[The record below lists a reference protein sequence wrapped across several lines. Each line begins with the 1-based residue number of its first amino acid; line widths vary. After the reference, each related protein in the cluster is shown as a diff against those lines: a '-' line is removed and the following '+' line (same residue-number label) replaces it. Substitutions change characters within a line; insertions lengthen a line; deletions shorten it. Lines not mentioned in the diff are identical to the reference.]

1 MIECAVSV
9 KYKAFPEAK
18 RWVDLGYGE
27 ATCFGMFESVFPQ
40 KRDFSFYQWFTQ
52 IAAPAVACCGSI
64 VFRVKD
70 GPANAS
76 IWIQPDMVKGE
87 IGYPDV
93 EELADKLRDTIDE
106 YMETKR

>member
-9 KYKAFPEAK
+9 RYNDFPEAK
-18 RWVDLGYGE
+18 RRVDLEYGE

-70 GPANAS
+70 GPANAT
-76 IWIQPDMVKGE
+76 ILIQPYMVKGE

-93 EELADKLRDTIDE
+93 EELADKIKDTIDE
-106 YMETKR
+106 YMEIKR